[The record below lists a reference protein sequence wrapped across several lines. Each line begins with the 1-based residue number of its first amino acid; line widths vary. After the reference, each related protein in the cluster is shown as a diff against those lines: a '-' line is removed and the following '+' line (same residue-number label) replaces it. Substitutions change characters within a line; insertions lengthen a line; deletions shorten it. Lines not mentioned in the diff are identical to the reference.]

1 MADSTSSDWQAAHE
15 ALLRLARTRAGL
27 DFEEGQWLLAA
38 HRSRAHE
45 RLGYGGFVEYIE
57 RLFGAPRLTYE
68 KLRVAE
74 ALESLPEL
82 GQALREGAV
91 SWSCVRELTRVATPE
106 TEATWLAGARGRT
119 VRDVEKLVSGHRPGS
134 LPDDPVEPS
143 AERHVL
149 RFEVS
154 GEVLATFRAAMTKIR
169 TEAGGPLDDDA
180 ALLLLAR
187 QVLAGPSD
195 DGRASY
201 QLELSVCEQCRRTHQ
216 VAQGELVEVSA
227 EVAAMVRCD
236 AQQLASPHVGF
247 ASPHM
252 DEAREAV
259 DRSREARV
267 DTKTATA
274 PTRKRQARA
283 AQTVPPSVRR
293 AVLRRDRHCC
303 QVPGC
308 RHVGFVDIHHV
319 QAREDGGAHD
329 PDNLVTLC
337 AAHHRACH
345 RGELLV
351 QGRVSSGLCF
361 RHADG
366 TEYGGTASVTD
377 ADVQTRAFRALR
389 NLGFREREVRR
400 ALAEVTAELG
410 HLPELE
416 ATLRAALERL
426 TGELG
431 RAA

>member
-1 MADSTSSDWQAAHE
+1 LVDSTGSDWQAAHE
-15 ALLRLARTRAGL
+15 ALLRLALARAGL

-45 RLGYGGFVEYIE
+45 RLGYGGFVEYVE
-57 RLFGAPRLTYE
+57 RLFGYAPRLTYE

-74 ALESLPEL
+74 ALETLPEL

-106 TEATWLAGARGRT
+106 TESTWLARARGRT
-119 VRDVEKLVSGHRPGS
+119 VREVEKLVSGHRPGS
-134 LPDDPVEPS
+134 LPDDPAEPS

-201 QLELSVCEQCRRTHQ
+201 QLELSVCEQCQRTQQ

-236 AQQLASPHVGF
+236 AQQLASPHVGQ
-247 ASPHM
+247 AS
-252 DEAREAV
+252 
-259 DRSREARV
+259 EARV
-267 DTKTATA
+267 NTKTA
-274 PTRKRQARA
+274 PTRKRRVRA
-283 AQTVPPSVRR
+283 TQTVPPSVRR

-308 RHVGFVDIHHV
+308 RHVGFVDVHHV
-319 QAREDGGAHD
+319 QAREEGGAHD

-345 RGELLV
+345 RGALVV
-351 QGRVSSGLCF
+351 QGRVSTGLSF
-361 RHADG
+361 HHADG
-366 TEYGGTASVTD
+366 TEYGGTVSMTD

-400 ALAEVTAELG
+400 ALAEVTAALG
-410 HLPELE
+410 HVPELE
-416 ATLRAALERL
+416 ATLRAALQRL

>member
-1 MADSTSSDWQAAHE
+1 MADSTGSDWQAAHE
-15 ALLRLARTRAGL
+15 ALLRLARARAGL

-38 HRSRAHE
+38 HRSLAHE

-57 RLFGAPRLTYE
+57 RLFGYAPRLTYE

-74 ALESLPEL
+74 ALEALPEL

-119 VRDVEKLVSGHRPGS
+119 AREVEKLVSGHRPGS
-134 LPDDPVEPS
+134 LPDDPVEPG

-169 TEAGGPLDDDA
+169 AEAGGPLDDDA

-201 QLELSVCEQCRRTHQ
+201 QLELSVCEQCQRTQQ

-227 EVAAMVRCD
+227 EVAAMVQCD
-236 AQQLASPHVGF
+236 AQLLASPQLGLASPHVGE
-247 ASPHM
+247 AS
-252 DEAREAV
+252 EVV

-267 DTKTATA
+267 DTKTAT
-274 PTRKRQARA
+274 TRKRPARA
-283 AQTVPPSVRR
+283 TQAVPPSVRR

-308 RHVGFVDIHHV
+308 RHVGFVDLHHV
-319 QAREDGGAHD
+319 QAREEGGAHD

-337 AAHHRACH
+337 GAHHRACH
-345 RGELLV
+345 RGELMV
-351 QGRVSSGLCF
+351 KGRVSSGLSF
-361 RHADG
+361 HHADG
-366 TEYGGTASVTD
+366 TEYGGTVSMTD
-377 ADVQTRAFRALR
+377 ADVQSRAFRALR

-400 ALAEVTAELG
+400 ALAEVTAQQG
-410 HLPELE
+410 HVELE
-416 ATLRAALERL
+416 VTLRAALQRL

>member
-1 MADSTSSDWQAAHE
+1 MVDSTGGDWHAAHE
-15 ALLRLARTRAGL
+15 ALLRLARARAAL

-38 HRSRAHE
+38 RRSRAHE
-45 RLGYGGFVEYIE
+45 RLGYGGFVEYVE
-57 RLFGAPRLTYE
+57 RLFGYAPRLTYE

-74 ALESLPEL
+74 ALETLPEV

-106 TEATWLAGARGRT
+106 TESTWLAQARGRT
-119 VRDVEKLVSGHRPGS
+119 VREVEKLVSGHRPGS
-134 LPDDPVEPS
+134 LPDDPAEPG

-201 QLELSVCEQCRRTHQ
+201 QLELSVCEQCQRTQQ

-236 AQQLASPHVGF
+236 AQQLASPHVGK
-247 ASPHM
+247 AS
-252 DEAREAV
+252 EAV
-259 DRSREARV
+259 HRSHEAHV
-267 DTKTATA
+267 DTKTAT
-274 PTRKRQARA
+274 TRKRQPRA
-283 AQTVPPSVRR
+283 TQTIAPSVRR

-308 RHVGFVDIHHV
+308 RHVGFIDIHHV
-319 QAREDGGAHD
+319 QAREEGGAHD

-345 RGELLV
+345 RGELVV
-351 QGRVSSGLCF
+351 QGRISSGLSF
-361 RHADG
+361 HHADG
-366 TEYGGTASVTD
+366 IEYGGTVSMTD

-400 ALAEVTAELG
+400 ALAEVTAQPG
-410 HLPELE
+410 HVPELE
-416 ATLRAALERL
+416 ATLRAALQRL